1 METFFMQNSEI
12 QEWVDLLIE
21 KLFTVCLLG
30 NSNADSEFYIGRQT
44 VEKIAGTLQ
53 KVTDLSDDTLKDGIK
68 QLIEQRLPDPRVMEN
83 FPQFYNLMEELI
95 LSGISLAHQNEVSPI
110 KVNTDNNT
118 GLSNSRIALKQSF
131 ENGDSSFSIII
142 PESSLEDEDSNL
154 VTVFAPIT
162 SALQDQADTS
172 HELKGSEVES
182 AAAPLTSPEPLNVTS
197 EPSLKGIEPNS
208 EAACQTQ
215 APAHPIP
222 GGEERLLML
231 LKQIYPEDQ
240 PHLNVVIG
248 GYPIFAQVL
257 ELLIYIHP
265 KTESAIDEQNV
276 IEANL
281 NKLGYHVAILQ
292 KQDLAYPRRMERSIR
307 QALRKETKTKSST
320 SFLR

>member
-118 GLSNSRIALKQSF
+118 GLSNSRIPLKQSS
-131 ENGDSSFSIII
+131 EHGDNSFPIII
-142 PESSLEDEDSNL
+142 PESNLEDEDRSL
-154 VTVFAPIT
+154 VTVFAPIAT
-162 SALQDQADTS
+162 TFQDQADTS
-172 HELKGSEVES
+172 YESNGSEAES
-182 AAAPLTSPEPLNVTS
+182 AVVLTSLEPLNDTI
-197 EPSLKGIEPNS
+197 EPSLNIIEPDS
-208 EAACQTQ
+208 EAVYQPL
-215 APAHPIP
+215 APANQTPA
-222 GGEERLLML
+222 GEERLLML